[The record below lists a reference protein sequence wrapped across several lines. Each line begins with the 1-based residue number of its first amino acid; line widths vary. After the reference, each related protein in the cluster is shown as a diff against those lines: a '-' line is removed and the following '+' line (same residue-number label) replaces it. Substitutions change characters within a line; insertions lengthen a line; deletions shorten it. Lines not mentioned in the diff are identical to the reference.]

1 MPDPVE
7 KVEELAQGT
16 VVEELAEE
24 AAEGSSERTPW
35 LVMGGV
41 HITVAVIVL
50 LVIAVVGLIYYL
62 AQ

>member
-7 KVEELAQGT
+7 K
-16 VVEELAEE
+16 VEELAEE

-41 HITVAVIVL
+41 HLTVAIVVAAVIG
-50 LVIAVVGLIYYL
+50 VVGLIYFL
-62 AQ
+62 SQ